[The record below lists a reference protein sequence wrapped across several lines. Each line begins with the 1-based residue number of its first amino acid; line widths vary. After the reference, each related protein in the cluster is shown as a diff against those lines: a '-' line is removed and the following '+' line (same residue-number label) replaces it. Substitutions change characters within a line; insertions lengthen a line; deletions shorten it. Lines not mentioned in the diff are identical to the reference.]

1 MAVKAGTAEGQ
12 ILHIDRFGN
21 LITNFS
27 RQYVR
32 ELTGGSDFNVRCAGK
47 SIKQF
52 VPSYAY
58 AKPGHLCSVFGSSN
72 FLEIAVAGGSAARVL
87 KARRGQK
94 VRIFLSEK

>member
-27 RQYVR
+27 RPYVR
-32 ELTGGSDFNVRCAGK
+32 ALTGGSDFYVRCAGK
-47 SIKQF
+47 SIKQV

-58 AKPGHLCSVFGSSN
+58 AKPGQLCYVFGSTDY
-72 FLEIAVAGGSAARVL
+72 LEIAVVNGSAARVL
-87 KARRGQK
+87 KAKRGDPVMLLK
-94 VRIFLSEK
+94 K